1 MKLSFRVEFKQIT
14 ANGDCKPCKA
24 FYDLPKPQFSKR
36 IYAIIAKV
44 PKLATEWGSEIK
56 YLAV

>member
-1 MKLSFRVEFKQIT
+1 MKLSFRVEVKQIT
-14 ANGDCKPCKA
+14 ANGDCKA